1 MDDFPLRALIGGLGV
16 AIVAA
21 PLGSFVIWRRMA
33 YFGDTLAHAALLGVA
48 LGYVAGIS
56 ADISVIVVCFG
67 VAVMLIVLQRDQRLA
82 SDTLL
87 GILSHGALA
96 MGLIGL
102 ALSSGAGV
110 DPMSYLFGDILAV
123 GMTDIAWV
131 YGGGLV
137 VVVVLTCL
145 WRPLLAIAI
154 DEELAMVEGVPV
166 TAMRLVLM
174 VLLAL
179 VVTLA
184 MKVVGVLL
192 ATSLLIIPAAAV
204 RGLAAT
210 PEQMAAM
217 AAVAGALAVA
227 SGLWASLVFDIP
239 SGPAIVVAALVLF
252 AVSMMVSTVKRRR

>member
-16 AIVAA
+16 AVVAA

-48 LGYVAGIS
+48 LGYITGLG
-56 ADISVIVVCFG
+56 ADIGVIAVCFG
-67 VAVMLIVLQRDQRLA
+67 VAIMLIALQRDQRLA
-82 SDTLL
+82 SDTIL

-96 MGLIGL
+96 LGLIGL
-102 ALSSGAGV
+102 ALSKGVGV
-110 DPMSYLFGDILAV
+110 DLMSYLFGDILAV
-123 GMTDIAWV
+123 DITDIAWV
-131 YGGGLV
+131 YGGGLAA
-137 VVVVLTCL
+137 VVVLICL

-154 DEELAMVEGVPV
+154 DEELAKVEGVSV

-174 VLLAL
+174 ILLAF
-179 VVTLA
+179 VVALA
-184 MKVVGVLL
+184 MKIVGILL

-210 PEQMAAM
+210 PEQMAVL

-239 SGPAIVVAALVLF
+239 SGPAIVVAALVLL
-252 AVSMMVSTVKRRR
+252 AMSMMVSSVKQRR